1 MPCPKCGSKHF
12 MSGPSNEKKDGVI
25 FYCMA
30 DGCGHEWEFDDKN
43 SERKMEAG

>member
-12 MSGPSNEKKDGVI
+12 MSGPSDEKEDIVI

-30 DGCGHEWEFDDKN
+30 DGCGHEWELDDRN
-43 SERKMEAG
+43 SKKKMEVG